1 MKRMIVVFVMA
12 LWVGV
17 VLAVHTSGEV
27 KSDAQPDAQPEGET
41 QAVKRFPIVTRLEM
55 ERAYGFF
62 IGDEIPLTLEIE
74 IESGVVLDLV
84 NLPREGEQHGA
95 FEVRHF
101 HLTSTEQPDARRLYR
116 ADYRLQYFGA
126 APLTLKFKPLEILYA
141 AAEHRDDVAQR
152 YLYNLTV

>member
-1 MKRMIVVFVMA
+1 MKRIIVVCVMA

-17 VLAVHTSGEV
+17 VLAGHASGEV
-27 KSDAQPDAQPEGET
+27 KPDTQPEGDMPEGET
-41 QAVKRFPIVTRLEM
+41 QAAKRFPIVTRLEM

-95 FEVRHF
+95 FEVRRF
-101 HLTSTEQPDARRLYR
+101 HLTSTEQPDARRL
-116 ADYRLQYFGA
+116 FH
-126 APLTLKFKPLEILYA
+126 
-141 AAEHRDDVAQR
+141 HR
-152 YLYNLTV
+152 TH